1 VTSPPGYLTTLLLE
15 EKERMP
21 FEVNGTYANRI
32 GQYKVLALNPPKML
46 VRYQDGSEAELNI
59 AIQARIWEN
68 IEAEMEAK
76 QASRMARQR
85 RGINVNHFIKAVT
98 VMADGDPTFPGWA
111 ERVIAA
117 TVDEEDQIK
126 QGDRIIYYGLDI
138 KTFFAVATITGEV
151 FTANP
156 KEYFYKTD
164 ADKWPFF
171 PVDIDTTASTPEGGI
186 PVESVELE
194 SQPQFRKLKLA
205 PESFLKINED
215 DFELL
220 AEWLTELS
228 EEEIDDD
235 DFDEDEFE
243 EDDE

>member
-1 VTSPPGYLTTLLLE
+1 
-15 EKERMP
+15 MP

-32 GQYKVLALNPPKML
+32 GQYKVLALNPPKMT

-76 QASRMARQR
+76 QASRMARQQ
-85 RGINVNHFIKAVT
+85 RGINVNHYVKAVT

-111 ERVIAA
+111 ERVVAVTA
-117 TVDEEDQIK
+117 GEEEPIK
-126 QGDRIIYYGLDI
+126 QGDRIIYYGVDT
-138 KTFFAVATITGEV
+138 KTFFAVATITGDGY
-151 FTANP
+151 TADP

-164 ADKWPFF
+164 ASSWHFF
-171 PVDIDTTASTPEGGI
+171 PVDVDATAIGPEDGI
-186 PVESVELE
+186 PVESVEME
-194 SQPQFRKLKLA
+194 SQPQFRKLKLT
-205 PESFLKINED
+205 PESYLKINED

-228 EEEIDDD
+228 EEEVDDD

>member
-1 VTSPPGYLTTLLLE
+1 
-15 EKERMP
+15 MP
-21 FEVNGTYANRI
+21 FEVKGTYANRI
-32 GQYKVLALNPPKML
+32 GQYTVLAINPPKMT
-46 VRYQDGSEAELNI
+46 VRYEDGSEAELNM
-59 AIQARIWEN
+59 AIQERIWEN

-76 QASRMARQR
+76 QASRMARQQ
-85 RGINVNHFIKAVT
+85 RGANVNHYINAVNA
-98 VMADGDPTFPGWA
+98 MADGDATFPGWA
-111 ERVIAA
+111 ERVVAA
-117 TVDEEDQIK
+117 VGEAEEIK
-126 QGDRIIYYGLDI
+126 QGDRLIYYGLDT

-151 FTANP
+151 YTADP
-156 KEYFYKTD
+156 REYFYKTD
-164 ADKWPFF
+164 ADSWPFF
-171 PVDIDTTASTPEGGI
+171 PVDVDAAALSPEDGI

-205 PESFLKINED
+205 PESYLTINED

-235 DFDEDEFE
+235 DFEDEDYE

>member
-1 VTSPPGYLTTLLLE
+1 
-15 EKERMP
+15 MP

-32 GQYKVLALNPPKML
+32 GQYTVLAINPPKMT
-46 VRYQDGSEAELNI
+46 VRYEDGSEAELNM

-76 QASRMARQR
+76 HASRMARQQ
-85 RGINVNHFIKAVT
+85 RGANVNHYIKAVNA
-98 VMADGDPTFPGWA
+98 MADGDATFPGWA
-111 ERVIAA
+111 ERVVAA
-117 TVDEEDQIK
+117 VGEAAQIK
-126 QGDRIIYYGLDI
+126 QGDRLIYYGLDT

-151 FTANP
+151 YTADP
-156 KEYFYKTD
+156 REYFYKTD
-164 ADKWPFF
+164 ADSWPFF
-171 PVDIDTTASTPEGGI
+171 PVDVDAAALSPEEGI

-205 PESFLKINED
+205 PESYLTINED

-235 DFDEDEFE
+235 DFDEDEYE

>member
-1 VTSPPGYLTTLLLE
+1 
-15 EKERMP
+15 MP

-32 GQYKVLALNPPKML
+32 GQYKVLAVNPPKMK
-46 VRYQDGSEAELNI
+46 VRYEDGSEAELNM

-76 QASRMARQR
+76 QASRMARQQR
-85 RGINVNHFIKAVT
+85 AANVNHYIKAVNA
-98 VMADGDPTFPGWA
+98 MADGDATFPGWA
-111 ERVIAA
+111 ERVVTAVGNEA
-117 TVDEEDQIK
+117 QVK
-126 QGDRIIYYGLDI
+126 QGDRLIYYGLDT
-138 KTFFAVATITGEV
+138 KTFFAVATITGDMY
-151 FTANP
+151 TADP
-156 KEYFYKTD
+156 REYFYKTD
-164 ADKWPFF
+164 ADSWPFF
-171 PVDIDTTASTPEGGI
+171 PVDVDAAALSPEEGI

-205 PESFLKINED
+205 PESYLTINED

-235 DFDEDEFE
+235 DFEDEDYE